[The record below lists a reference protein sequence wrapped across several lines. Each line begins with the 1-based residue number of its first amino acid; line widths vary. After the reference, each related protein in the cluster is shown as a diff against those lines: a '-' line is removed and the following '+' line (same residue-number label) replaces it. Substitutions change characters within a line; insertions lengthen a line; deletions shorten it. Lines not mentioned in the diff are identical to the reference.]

1 MAAIREGLQALARK
15 YHFTPPPSW
24 HERGEE

>member
-1 MAAIREGLQALARK
+1 MAGIREGLEALARK
-15 YHFTPPPSW
+15 YRFTPPPSW

>member
-1 MAAIREGLQALARK
+1 MAAIREGLAALARK
-15 YHFTPPPSW
+15 YQWETPRSW